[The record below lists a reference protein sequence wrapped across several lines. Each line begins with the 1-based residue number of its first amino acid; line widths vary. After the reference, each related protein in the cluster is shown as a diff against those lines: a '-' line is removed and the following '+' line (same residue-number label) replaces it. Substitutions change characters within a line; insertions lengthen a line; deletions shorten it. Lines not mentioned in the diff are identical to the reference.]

1 MSVTAFQGSWVFLAL
16 TAILVLVACLLI
28 AIWIKRSRDRRELE
42 LHSITPEALHTLMA
56 SNRGVLLFDIR
67 QPLDLLTDAEIIP
80 GATRIAPHDV
90 IQNPSLVP
98 RDKDAVVYCTC
109 PGDKTSMR
117 ILQRALAMG
126 FSRVKFLKGGLEGWK
141 AKGYPVM
148 PYNKPFH
155 LDTEA

>member
-1 MSVTAFQGSWVFLAL
+1 MCVTAFRGEVGLAL
-16 TAILVLVACLLI
+16 TVSLVVVACVLI
-28 AIWIKRSRDRRELE
+28 AIWIKRRRDWRELE
-42 LHSITPEALHTLMA
+42 LHSITPEALHSLMA
-56 SNRGVLLFDIR
+56 SNTGVLLFDVR

-90 IQNPSLVP
+90 IQNPSIVP

-109 PGDKTSMR
+109 PGDKTSLR
-117 ILQRALAMG
+117 ILHQALAMG
-126 FSRVKFLKGGLEGWK
+126 FSRVKFLKGGLAGWK

-148 PYNKPFH
+148 PYQKTFH